1 MTTDIFDKI
10 ETNLMMV
17 LTKEPDRKFNQYELY
32 SELLKKMQIN
42 DPIEKEN
49 LKYRFFIVLK
59 RLSVTY
65 DKDVKVINEDGILK
79 AAFISDIENNI
90 FEEESTEYINDEKIE
105 TPSDISLVRF
115 IIDENIEEYIT
126 KKDFEGNSILHTL
139 VLYNDF
145 ERFKKIYTRENL
157 SIFDLNNKNQTPID
171 LINDFKFS
179 NLLITDLLKNNIKNK
194 NEYKILDK
202 EISRVYLQ
210 IKLVRDFTVFIFVI
224 MTIKILLF

>member
-194 NEYKILDK
+194 NEYN
-202 EISRVYLQ
+202 
-210 IKLVRDFTVFIFVI
+210 IFVGR
-224 MTIKILLF
+224 TICCPLRLANSKFINRNK